1 VNGHRPAV
9 DPLFRS
15 AAEFYAS
22 RVTAVVLSGVLDDG
36 AAGLAAVSAAGGAT
50 LVQAAKD
57 ALYPT
62 MPAAA
67 VEAVPGAFIGDTAEL
82 ANRIIELTTISAGG
96 PAPVLPLDPTDEV
109 VRYLEVER
117 GATDTPQPGQPNG
130 FTCPEC
136 HGALWEA
143 TEAGVKSYRC
153 RTGHEFSSESLVA
166 IQSEHVE
173 RALWAA
179 LRALEE
185 KASMLRRMSTRFD
198 ERSGA
203 GRATRL
209 TRQAERAVREAT
221 VLRGILHDLGAGEE
235 PEAEQVR

>member
-1 VNGHRPAV
+1 PRILGRSGVLEAGHAEDQEAFMRGRIYVAPPDQHMRVDDGVIRLDRGPKVNGHRPAV

-22 RVTAVVLSGVLDDG
+22 RVTAIVLSGVLDDG

-96 PAPVLPLDPTDEV
+96 PAPVLPPASPDEA
-109 VRYLEVER
+109 VRYLAVQR
-117 GATDTPQPGQPNG
+117 G
-130 FTCPEC
+130 
-136 HGALWEA
+136 
-143 TEAGVKSYRC
+143 
-153 RTGHEFSSESLVA
+153 
-166 IQSEHVE
+166 
-173 RALWAA
+173 
-179 LRALEE
+179 
-185 KASMLRRMSTRFD
+185 
-198 ERSGA
+198 
-203 GRATRL
+203 GRATPHPGR
-209 TRQAERAVREAT
+209 R
-221 VLRGILHDLGAGEE
+221 D
-235 PEAEQVR
+235 